1 MEGLKNPFTIGVTA
15 GMMFV
20 VAFSSGWRVLK
31 TADAA
36 KSAHEREESPEK
48 DILPWQKEQETEYV

>member
-1 MEGLKNPFTIGVTA
+1 LEGLKNPFTIGVTA

-48 DILPWQKEQETEYV
+48 DILPCKKERETEYL